1 MERKEILWDNGPIFH
16 YDTALFPPG
25 TDSFAL
31 GYFAR
36 PRRGEKVCDLGSG
49 CGLLGTLLLA
59 REPSLTLYN
68 VEINPA
74 AAAIAERNFTENGW
88 AERVHH
94 HIGDLRNPRT
104 LPPAG
109 SMDYCLSNPPYF
121 KAGSGAAC
129 EREERQRERSEE
141 QCTLN
146 DVCAAAKYL
155 LRWGGSFAMVHRPER
170 LSDVLYAMRE
180 HGMEPKR
187 LRFVLAG
194 SEAAP
199 SLFLV
204 EGRRGGKSGLVV
216 SPPLVI
222 GSREWDKVYF
232 R

>member
-94 HIGDLRNPRT
+94 HIGDLR
-104 LPPAG
+104 
-109 SMDYCLSNPPYF
+109 
-121 KAGSGAAC
+121 
-129 EREERQRERSEE
+129 
-141 QCTLN
+141 
-146 DVCAAAKYL
+146 
-155 LRWGGSFAMVHRPER
+155 
-170 LSDVLYAMRE
+170 
-180 HGMEPKR
+180 
-187 LRFVLAG
+187 
-194 SEAAP
+194 
-199 SLFLV
+199 
-204 EGRRGGKSGLVV
+204 
-216 SPPLVI
+216 
-222 GSREWDKVYF
+222 
-232 R
+232 